1 MNLKLA
7 FKCKPQLARCTGPS
21 YNEICT
27 LGWKWSH
34 ILSKYGLNM
43 SCAQSGAVLT
53 HLVLTIPAPGGSE
66 SGCGGA
72 QSADTALM

>member
-1 MNLKLA
+1 
-7 FKCKPQLARCTGPS
+7 
-21 YNEICT
+21 
-27 LGWKWSH
+27 
-34 ILSKYGLNM
+34 M